1 MPELTK
7 YQMYFPITELR
18 ELRRGNREYLLM
30 ETVFDMLVSAVV
42 QLGERVTELEDVNN
56 DDEGDL

>member
-1 MPELTK
+1 MPELTQ
-7 YQMYFPITELR
+7 YQMDFPITELR

-42 QLGERVTELEDVNN
+42 QLGERVTELEVVNN
-56 DDEGDL
+56 DDEGYF